1 MKIYTKI
8 IYEWLDGKL
17 VEQSSESFEY
27 EGELTLCGVGGGG
40 GGGGGTLDQV
50 VKKGAD
56 FTSDVVTDPVGT
68 TTDVLSD
75 TADTVV
81 GGAGDVVDVGMQNV
95 QTGVEMTTDNLATG
109 VDYGKITE
117 GTATTLSDWRGKLQ
131 TNLNPVQEELGRWA
145 DATTTNLQGVQDFA
159 MEKAE
164 ELTDFVHGPRPEA
177 EVKASKGAIKTGIK
191 GKGKSDLAVNKGKKR
206 ARKSYGLI
214 NNGLQKKE
222 TNKNFY

>member
-17 VEQSSESFEY
+17 VEQSSDSFEY

-40 GGGGGTLDQV
+40 GGGGGTLNQV

-95 QTGVEMTTDNLATG
+95 QTGVEMTTDNLAAG
-109 VDYGKITE
+109 VDSLAMNQGM
-117 GTATTLSDWRGKLQ
+117 ATTLSDWRENMQ
-131 TNLNPVQEELGRWA
+131 TNMAPVQEELGRWA
-145 DATTTNLQGVQDFA
+145 DATITNIQGIQDYA

-164 ELTDFVHGPRPEA
+164 ELTDFVHGPRPEETVA
-177 EVKASKGAIKTGIK
+177 VNKGALK
-191 GKGKSDLAVNKGKKR
+191 GGVKKKSKSDLAVNKGKQR
-206 ARKSYGLI
+206 ARQTLRIS
-214 NNGLQKKE
+214 N
-222 TNKNFY
+222 TA

>member
-40 GGGGGTLDQV
+40 GGGGGTAHQI
-50 VKKGAD
+50 VKKGGD
-56 FTSDVVTDPVGT
+56 TVGDIIEDPVGT
-68 TTDVLSD
+68 TTE
-75 TADTVV
+75 A
-81 GGAGDVVDVGMQNV
+81 AGDIIQATGESVTPVLE
-95 QTGVEMTTDNLATG
+95 GVENVTTQTTDALNEGLSTGTESLAMNQG
-109 VDYGKITE
+109 M
-117 GTATTLSDWRGKLQ
+117 ATTLSDWRCGMDA
-131 TNLNPVQEELGRWA
+131 TIAPVQEELGRWA
-145 DATTTNLQGVQDFA
+145 DATTTNLEYGQDFL

-164 ELTDFVHGPRPEA
+164 ELTDFVHGARPEA

-206 ARKSYGLI
+206 ARKSLRI
-214 NNGLQKKE
+214 NK
-222 TNKNFY
+222 

>member
-40 GGGGGTLDQV
+40 GGGGGGTLNQV
-50 VKKGAD
+50 IKKGGD
-56 FTSDVVTDPVGT
+56 TVGDIIEDPVGT
-68 TTDVLSD
+68 TTE
-75 TADTVV
+75 A
-81 GGAGDVVDVGMQNV
+81 AGDIIQATGESVTPVLE
-95 QTGVEMTTDNLATG
+95 GVENVTTQTTDALNEGLSTGTESLAINKG
-109 VDYGKITE
+109 M
-117 GTATTLSDWRGKLQ
+117 ATTLSDWRGNLQ

-206 ARKSYGLI
+206 ARKSLRI
-214 NNGLQKKE
+214 NK
-222 TNKNFY
+222 